1 MLQLGYIALQYLV
14 FSDLNAQNLRNYKG
28 ELQRNRSARKLW
40 QNDQKSPRANVQQK
54 KVRKKSTLKFENV
67 QDDIIQ
73 IQMASDESYEM
84 DINEEIEIDKNAMF
98 RGIQTE
104 ISPDRRK
111 TFKAKHW
118 QIYKTLQQYM
128 DEELID
134 EDKEDIQEQT
144 PTPLVRQNQK
154 LAPDEIIFQKNLQ
167 IPDIIDEFTKLYE
180 VDPHNDNYNL
190 QLVHVEGWEEIWL
203 NHKFYKDTYILLWL
217 RKLIVTF
224 FNSISLIC
232 YKITTNIVSNFIM
245 LLLVSINMVLYITK
259 FYDDVY
265 ITYKQLFDGWSLI
278 FFWIYVVEHGIKIVG
293 LGLVQFFK
301 VFWNCYDLVNL
312 ILFGL
317 YIYGSLSFDF
327 SPLRAMRILIQLAK
341 ISSQL
346 QKTLK
351 ALTESLKYM
360 MEASLVVLIFCIFF
374 ANVGVHLFSQLLL
387 NKCFYIEEGIQDLN
401 QNICGWVNCPNN
413 MKCFKSLNNVDSA
426 TNFDNFFFAFAQI
439 IRTITMDNWTDV
451 MYYTMYT
458 LSPMTWIY
466 FVLVI
471 FIVGFFAFNLIIAVL
486 KTYYSQIVS
495 NYQEDK
501 EELSNKQSYIEPL
514 NLRFIKNIG
523 LYNYIKTL
531 QKIRKRFS
539 QQSLNQ
545 SNISQIKLIDN
556 LIFSPK
562 GSQLL
567 QKSQKVKSQFT
578 NGFGQINKLQKMVR
592 RAKTVKEKK
601 KQQRLILSARQ
612 QRLLQKRENEEM
624 GIFNNNEQSIFDKC
638 NLKAILQPQ
647 RNFNIEQS
655 KFEQAVQGDVK
666 GKKIL
671 MSLKYNDVLAWKLDL
686 KYSQYHSTSKRD
698 VISELKEILEK
709 EKKLKEQYEK
719 VKRHNLKQYYMLD
732 IYDKQKEKITSQQ
745 LQSSDNGHPSI
756 QRLYSIKYDINTR
769 SRDQSTASKIK
780 WKFPI
785 KMSKRM
791 FTSELDMDN
800 SKNEIPSNKSTI
812 TRKSYF
818 DQLRKQRQFFQKSQT
833 RMARGT
839 SDGFM
844 EFPEWQEGQSYII
857 INDIKW
863 NHEACSILIN
873 RKIND
878 LDDEEDLEDDQIIDL
893 DWMDQ
898 NYEHFVKIRKKELEQ
913 GYIRRHNISILNI
926 LRNVSKSKLI
936 AILKQLNKHQYN
948 IWIQGFYGYWIVIQF
963 KLHQILEEKTVS
975 IIFDLYTMINFFILC
990 SDGYLSSDLV
1000 DQINSV
1006 MTFLL
1011 LGEIILKII
1020 GYGIQD
1026 FSKKT
1031 SNKLDAFVLVLCLL
1045 QYFISITQPFW
1056 LVQYSS
1062 EIKVLRASKAF
1073 MLYRVIKYNK
1083 FIVRIMKIAQLTMK
1097 SYINIT
1103 FLMFYVIFM
1112 YAIMGLQFFVN
1123 KFDES
1128 QRLAQLH
1135 SFNSIG
1141 KSWMT
1146 VFNTITNDDAVGM
1159 LKVATQYTDTW
1170 IGLLFYITMVFGLNY
1185 LIYGLVSAVLLDA
1198 FSSELEKGN
1207 QYEEKR
1213 ERILQKLGI
1222 QENIN
1227 HNDTQL
1233 DTLSS
1238 YKNEKEQNDDIL
1250 NDIKLQQQQ
1259 FIKRQTLNS
1268 KKSIYQQVPE
1278 TVKHIFSKQKSLEI
1292 QYYKDIECEYS
1303 LFIFHFNNQFRK
1315 FCYRTTQ
1322 SFIFKLILNSSI
1334 CSSVAT
1340 MIIIS
1345 FDDNLPSLHTN
1356 NLNTFYEYHLL
1367 AVNLIIAITY
1377 ILEIIS
1383 QGMLLDQ
1390 GAFCRD
1396 IWRFIDIIYLLS
1408 YYLSFLTLSPFLKF
1422 SLYLIYLRPLMM
1434 INMFQSISGIKNAMS
1449 LSLVQILNI
1458 IGVIL
1463 LVFLIF
1469 DVIGMHLYQNKMG
1482 YCEDLMN
1489 FYVNKDQC
1497 LIQNKTWIIHP
1508 YNFENILNG
1517 LLTLFLAASLDG
1529 WGEIMQVC
1537 FNANDS
1543 KFGPT
1548 PLKTQ
1553 WATYLFFI
1561 LFIFIGAMFF
1571 MGFLTGVLFT
1581 EFQKYTKKLEN
1592 KFLTS
1597 DQSQFLKI
1605 SELILKQSP
1614 GYSNP
1619 PKTPLRRLCYR
1630 IVFSQLYHKFF
1641 IIVLCFNTIVLCL
1654 FYSDAS
1660 YEYMS
1665 NLNKT
1670 YQVLTG
1676 VFALDTII
1684 KLLAYGP
1691 TRYFATNWRVIELSL
1706 SFIAVADFI
1715 YDNYWGWF
1723 TNFLGANQSDQYFTF
1738 YRILFCLRDIRILL
1752 IIQEFKGLLRLLR
1765 VLWFSMPLLLK
1776 ILYIQV
1782 IAQTT
1787 YALIGK
1793 ELFSHITNGSVID
1806 DKYANFKNFI
1816 NSALLMFK
1824 CTTGDDWRALLIDCS
1839 TQNYFCKSDPNQ
1851 CGSSWSL
1858 PFFLSYYLFSNI
1870 IIMNLFVL
1878 ALVDQFEN
1886 FFNASTNAIQT
1897 FVENV
1902 DHFCNV
1908 WCKYTYDTKG
1918 TKMHTRFI
1926 ARFLLDLHE
1935 PLGALEGDNVWDAAK
1950 SASNFRIR
1958 ANKQGYVYFNE
1969 LLYETIRFAF
1979 KESVFKSGSLIGRS
1993 QMKQFDISMKR
2004 KMKENNMKSEQQE
2017 DQEYFQDEYSSKHQ
2031 NFNILSE
2038 YLNVLIALKTW
2049 EAYTQ
2054 KLIEKTKNLDEYTEQ
2069 TSSSD
2074 NDKKLSMNIGASVSR
2089 ASQNRLT
2096 QTIDLDDLRVQ
2107 RNYGH
2112 LNIYKETKSFQYY
2125 QHCIILE
2132 PISKSSPQDTT
2143 IQKSPSSF
2151 LENQK
2156 KHNPKKTIIKR
2167 QSSLFKQNV
2176 QSFKDVL
2183 DKVF

>member
-1 MLQLGYIALQYLV
+1 MLRLGYIALQYLV
-14 FSDLNAQNLRNYKG
+14 ISDLNTQNLRNQKV
-28 ELQRNRSARKLW
+28 ELQKSRSARNLW
-40 QNDQKSPRANVQQK
+40 QNDQKSPRVNLQQR
-54 KVRKKSTLKFENV
+54 KVRKKSTFKFENV

-73 IQMASDESYEM
+73 IQLASDESYEM
-84 DINEEIEIDKNAMF
+84 DINEEIEIDKKAMF
-98 RGIQTE
+98 RGMQNE

-111 TFKAKHW
+111 TVRAKHW
-118 QIYKTLQQYM
+118 QIYKTIQYYM
-128 DEELID
+128 DEELIE
-134 EDKEDIQEQT
+134 EDKNDLLEQT
-144 PTPLVRQNQK
+144 PTSLVRQNQK
-154 LAPDEIIFQKNLQ
+154 LCSDEIIFQKNLQ

-180 VDPHNDNYNL
+180 TDPHNDNYNL
-190 QLVHVEGWEEIWL
+190 QLIHVEGWEEIWL
-203 NHKFYKDTYILLWL
+203 NHQFYKDTYILLGL

-224 FNSISLIC
+224 FNTISLIC

-245 LLLVSINMVLYITK
+245 LLLVSVNMILYITK
-259 FYDDVY
+259 FYDNVY
-265 ITYKQLFDGWSLI
+265 IQYQHLFDGWSLI

-301 VFWNCYDLVNL
+301 VFWNCYDLINL

-317 YIYGSLSFDF
+317 YIYDTLSFDF
-327 SPLRAMRILIQLAK
+327 SPLRAMRILIQLGK

-351 ALTESLKYM
+351 ALTESFKYM

-387 NKCFYIEEGIQDLN
+387 NRCFIIEQGIQDLE
-401 QNICGWVNCPNN
+401 QNLCGWVECPNN
-413 MKCFKSLNNVDSA
+413 MICLKSLNNVDTA

-495 NYQEDK
+495 NYQEEK
-501 EELSNKQSYIEPL
+501 EDLQNKQSYVEPL

-523 LYNYIKTL
+523 LYNQIKTL
-531 QKIRKRFS
+531 QKIRKRFT
-539 QQSLNQ
+539 QQSPSQ
-545 SNISQIKLIDN
+545 SNISQIKSINNQL
-556 LIFSPK
+556 FSPK

-567 QKSQKVKSQFT
+567 QKQKINSQLT
-578 NGFGQINKLQKMVR
+578 NGFGQINKLQKMVK
-592 RAKTVKEKK
+592 RAKTIKEKK

-612 QRLLQKRENEEM
+612 QKLLQERENEQM
-624 GIFNNNEQSIFDKC
+624 GIINSNEQSIFDKC
-638 NLKAILQPQ
+638 NLKAILQPK
-647 RNFNIEQS
+647 RNFNIEQQ
-655 KFEQAVQGDVK
+655 KYEQAVYGDVK
-666 GKKIL
+666 GKRIL
-671 MSLKYNDVLAWKLDL
+671 MSLNYNDVLAWKLEL
-686 KYSQYHSTSKRD
+686 KYSQYYSTSKRD
-698 VISELKEILEK
+698 VISELKEIIEK

-719 VKRHNLKQYYMLD
+719 MKRQNLKQYYMLD
-732 IYDKQKEKITSQQ
+732 IYDRQKEKATSQH
-745 LQSSDNGHPSI
+745 LQSSDNGQQSI
-756 QRLYSIKYDINTR
+756 QRLYSIKYDINIR
-769 SRDQSTASKIK
+769 NRLKSTALRLKQ
-780 WKFPI
+780 KFPI
-785 KMSKRM
+785 KLSKRI
-791 FTSELDMDN
+791 FSSQLDLDN
-800 SKNEIPSNKSTI
+800 SKNEIPSNKSSI

-818 DQLRKQRQFFQKSQT
+818 DQQRKQRLFFQRFPT
-833 RMARGT
+833 RIVRG
-839 SDGFM
+839 SLDAFM
-844 EFPEWQEGQSYII
+844 EFPEWQEGQEYII
-857 INDIKW
+857 INGIKW
-863 NHEACSILIN
+863 NHDACSILVNRQIN
-873 RKIND
+873 E
-878 LDDEEDLEDDQIIDL
+878 DEEDIEDNQILDL
-893 DWMDQ
+893 DFMDQ
-898 NYEHFVKIRKKELEQ
+898 NYEHYIKIRKQELEQ
-913 GYIRRHNISILNI
+913 GFIRRHNISIQNI
-926 LRNVSKSKLI
+926 LQHLTKNKLI

-963 KLHQILEEKTVS
+963 QLHQLLEKKVVQ
-975 IIFDLYTMINFFILC
+975 IIFDMYTMINFFILC
-990 SDGYLSSDLV
+990 SDGYLNFDLV
-1000 DQINSV
+1000 NSINSA

-1011 LGEIILKII
+1011 LGEIIFKII

-1026 FSKKT
+1026 FTKKS
-1031 SNKLDAFVLVLCLL
+1031 SNNLDTFVIVLCLL
-1045 QYFISITQPFW
+1045 EYFISITKPFW
-1056 LVQYSS
+1056 LQQYSS

-1170 IGLLFYITMVFGLNY
+1170 VGLLFYILMVFGLNY

-1227 HNDTQL
+1227 QNDIKL

-1238 YKNEKEQNDDIL
+1238 YKNEKDENDEIL
-1250 NDIKLQQQQ
+1250 NDIKIQQQQ

-1278 TVKHIFSKQKSLEI
+1278 TVKYIFNKQKSIEI

-1303 LFIFHFNNQFRK
+1303 LFIFHFNNKFRK
-1315 FCYRTTQ
+1315 FCYRTTK
-1322 SFIFKLILNSSI
+1322 SIIFKFLLNSSI
-1334 CSSVAT
+1334 CSSVTT

-1345 FDDNLPSLHTN
+1345 FDNNLPSLHTN

-1377 ILEIIS
+1377 VLEIIS

-1396 IWRFIDIIYLLS
+1396 IWRFIDILYLLS

-1434 INMFQSISGIKNAMS
+1434 INMFESIQGIKNAMS

-1489 FYVNKDQC
+1489 FNINKDQC
-1497 LIQNKTWIIHP
+1497 LQENKTWIIHP

-1592 KFLTS
+1592 KYLTN

-1630 IVFSQLYHKFF
+1630 IVFSQFYHKFF
-1641 IIVLCFNTIVLCL
+1641 IVVLCVNTIVLCL
-1654 FYSDAS
+1654 FYSDAPLQ
-1660 YEYMS
+1660 YMA

-1676 VFALDTII
+1676 IFAFDTII
-1684 KLLAYGP
+1684 KLMAYGP
-1691 TRYFATNWRVIELSL
+1691 NRYFATNWRVIELSL

-1715 YDNYWGWF
+1715 YDIYWGWF
-1723 TNFLGANQSDQYFTF
+1723 TTFLSANQSDKYFSL
-1738 YRILFCLRDIRILL
+1738 YRILFCLRDTRILL

-1765 VLWFSMPLLLK
+1765 VLLFSMPLLFK

-1839 TQNYFCKSDPNQ
+1839 TQNYYCKNDSNQ
-1851 CGSSWSL
+1851 CGSSWAL

-1897 FVENV
+1897 FVENI

-1926 ARFLLDLHE
+1926 ARFLLDLKE
-1935 PLGALEGDNVWDAAK
+1935 PLGALQGDNVWDAAK

-1958 ANKQGYVYFNE
+1958 SNKQGYVYFNE
-1969 LLYETIRFAF
+1969 LLYETIRFTF
-1979 KESVFKSGSLIGRS
+1979 KESVFKTGSLVGRS
-1993 QMKQFDISMKR
+1993 QMKQFDLAMKR
-2004 KMKENNMKSEQQE
+2004 KMKENNMKSEQQQ

-2049 EAYTQ
+2049 EAYTI
-2054 KLIEKTKNLDEYTEQ
+2054 KLIEKTKNLNEYTEQ

-2074 NDKKLSMNIGASVSR
+2074 IENKAQMHNEASLSRS
-2089 ASQNRLT
+2089 SQIRLG
-2096 QTIDLDDLRVQ
+2096 QIIDLDDLRVQ
-2107 RNYGH
+2107 RNYGY
-2112 LNIYKETKSFQYY
+2112 LNIYKETQQYQYY
-2125 QHCIILE
+2125 QPCLLLE
-2132 PISKSSPQDTT
+2132 PISKSSQQETT
-2143 IQKSPSSF
+2143 IQRSPST
-2151 LENQK
+2151 LLDNKRQANQR
-2156 KHNPKKTIIKR
+2156 KTLIKR

-2176 QSFKDVL
+2176 QSFKDVV

>member
-1 MLQLGYIALQYLV
+1 MLPFGYIVLQYLV
-14 FSDLNAQNLRNYKG
+14 FSDLNIQNLRNCRG
-28 ELQRNRSARKLW
+28 ELQKSRSARNLW
-40 QNDQKSPRANVQQK
+40 KNDQKSPRANAQQR
-54 KVRKKSTLKFENV
+54 KVRKKSTFKFENV
-67 QDDIIQ
+67 HDNIIQ
-73 IQMASDESYEM
+73 IQLASDESYEM

-98 RGIQTE
+98 RGMQNE
-104 ISPDRRK
+104 LSPDRRK

-134 EDKEDIQEQT
+134 EEKEDVQEQT

-154 LAPDEIIFQKNLQ
+154 LNADEIIFQKNLQ
-167 IPDIIDEFTKLYE
+167 IPDIIAEFTKLYE
-180 VDPHNDNYNL
+180 SDPHNDNYNL
-190 QLVHVEGWEEIWL
+190 QLIHVEGWEEIWL

-265 ITYKQLFDGWSLI
+265 IQYKQLFDGWSLI

-293 LGLVQFFK
+293 LGLVQFIK
-301 VFWNCYDLVNL
+301 L

-387 NKCFYIEEGIQDLN
+387 NRCFYIEEGIQDFN

-413 MKCFKSLNNVDSA
+413 MNCFKSLNNVDSA

-501 EELSNKQSYIEPL
+501 QELSNKQSYIEPL

-523 LYNYIKTL
+523 LYNQIKTL
-531 QKIRKRFS
+531 QKIRKRGS
-539 QQSLNQ
+539 QQSLSQ
-545 SNISQIKLIDN
+545 SNVSQNNSIHN
-556 LIFSPK
+556 QIFSPK

-567 QKSQKVKSQFT
+567 QKSKIISQFT
-578 NGFGQINKLQKMVR
+578 NGFGQMNKLQKMVR

-612 QRLLQKRENEEM
+612 QKLLQMRENEDM
-624 GIFNNNEQSIFDKC
+624 GISNSNEQSIFDKC
-638 NLKAILQPQ
+638 SLKSILQPQ

-655 KFEQAVQGDVK
+655 KYEQTVQGDIK
-666 GKKIL
+666 GKRIL

-686 KYSQYHSTSKRD
+686 KYSSYYSTSKRD
-698 VISELKEILEK
+698 VISEIKEILQK
-709 EKKLKEQYEK
+709 EKRLKEQYEK
-719 VKRHNLKQYYMLD
+719 VKRQNLKQYYMLD
-732 IYDKQKEKITSQQ
+732 IYDKQIEKISQQQ
-745 LQSSDNGHPSI
+745 LQSSDNGNPSI
-756 QRLYSIKYDINTR
+756 QRLYSIKYDINTKN
-769 SRDQSTASKIK
+769 RDQNITSRLKL
-780 WKFPI
+780 KFPI
-785 KMSKRM
+785 KSSRRI
-791 FTSELDMDN
+791 FNSELDIDN
-800 SKNEIPSNKSTI
+800 SRNEIPSNKSTN
-812 TRKSYF
+812 TRKSYY
-818 DQLRKQRQFFQKSQT
+818 DQLRKQRLFFQRSQT
-833 RMARGT
+833 RMHRAT
-839 SDGFM
+839 SDAFM
-844 EFPEWQEGQSYII
+844 EFPEWQEGQQYIT
-857 INDIKW
+857 INGIKW
-863 NHEACSILIN
+863 NHDACSILIN

-878 LDDEEDLEDDQIIDL
+878 LDEDDDDDDSDDNQIIKL

-898 NYEHFVKIRKKELEQ
+898 NYEHYIKIRKNELEQ
-913 GYIRRHNISILNI
+913 GFIRRHNISILNI
-926 LRNVSKSKLI
+926 LKNVTKNKLI
-936 AILKQLNKHQYN
+936 SILKSLNKHDYN
-948 IWIQGFYGYWIVIQF
+948 IWIQGFYGYCIVMQF
-963 KLHQILEEKTVS
+963 KLHKLLEEKTVS
-975 IIFDLYTMINFFILC
+975 IIFDLYTMVNFFILC

-1000 DQINSV
+1000 DSINSF

-1011 LGEIILKII
+1011 LGEIVLKII
-1020 GYGIQD
+1020 GYGIKD
-1026 FSKKT
+1026 FTKKS
-1031 SNKLDAFVLVLCLL
+1031 SNNLDSFVIVLCLL

-1146 VFNTITNDDAVGM
+1146 VFNIITNDDAVGM

-1207 QYEEKR
+1207 QYQEKR

-1227 HNDTQL
+1227 ENDTQL

-1238 YKNEKEQNDDIL
+1238 NKNEKDENDDIL
-1250 NDIKLQQQQ
+1250 NDIKIQQQQ

-1315 FCYRTTQ
+1315 FCYRTTK
-1322 SFIFKLILNSSI
+1322 SFIFKFILNSSI

-1356 NLNTFYEYHLL
+1356 SLNTFYEYHLL
-1367 AVNLIIAITY
+1367 AVNLIITITY

-1383 QGMLLDQ
+1383 QGMLLDY

-1396 IWRFIDIIYLLS
+1396 IWRFIDILYLIS
-1408 YYLSFLTLSPFLKF
+1408 YYLSFMTLSPFLKF

-1434 INMFQSISGIKNAMS
+1434 INMFQSIQGIKNAMS

-1482 YCEDLMN
+1482 YCDNLMN
-1489 FYVNKDQC
+1489 FYVNKNQC
-1497 LIQNKTWIIHP
+1497 SQENKTWRIHP

-1543 KFGPT
+1543 IYGPT
-1548 PLKTQ
+1548 PLNTQ

-1581 EFQKYTKKLEN
+1581 EFQKYTKQLEN
-1592 KFLTS
+1592 KYLTS

-1605 SELILKQSP
+1605 SELILQQSP

-1619 PKTPLRRLCYR
+1619 PKTPLRRLCYK
-1630 IVFSQLYHKFF
+1630 IVFSLLYHKFF
-1641 IIVLCFNTIVLCL
+1641 IIVLCVNTIVLCL
-1654 FYSDAS
+1654 FYSDAQ
-1660 YEYMS
+1660 YEYMT

-1676 VFALDTII
+1676 IFALDTII

-1715 YDNYWGWF
+1715 YDSYWGWF
-1723 TNFLGANQSDQYFTF
+1723 TTFLGANQSDYYFTF

-1839 TQNYFCKSDPNQ
+1839 PQNYFCKSDNNQ
-1851 CGSSWSL
+1851 CGSQWAL

-1958 ANKQGYVYFNE
+1958 SNKQGYVYFNE
-1969 LLYETIRFAF
+1969 LLYETIRFVF
-1979 KESVFKSGSLIGRS
+1979 KDSVFKSGSLIGRA
-1993 QMKQFDISMKR
+1993 QMKQFDLAMRR
-2004 KMKENNMKSEQQE
+2004 KMKENNIKQE
-2017 DQEYFQDEYSSKHQ
+2017 SQLDQDYFQEEQISKHQ

-2049 EAYTQ
+2049 EAYTI

-2069 TSSSD
+2069 TSSSESE
-2074 NDKKLSMNIGASVSR
+2074 KKLSMNIVPSIQR
-2089 ASQNRLT
+2089 TSQNRLP
-2096 QTIDLDDLRVQ
+2096 QTIDLDDHRIQ
-2107 RNYGH
+2107 RDYCH
-2112 LNIYKETKSFQYY
+2112 LNIYKETNLYQYY
-2125 QHCIILE
+2125 KHCILLE
-2132 PISKSSPQDTT
+2132 PISKSSQQDTT
-2143 IQKSPSSF
+2143 IQRSPSTNH
-2151 LENQK
+2151 ENQRQV
-2156 KHNPKKTIIKR
+2156 NPKKTLIKR

>member
-1 MLQLGYIALQYLV
+1 MLPFG
-14 FSDLNAQNLRNYKG
+14 DLNTQNLRNCRG
-28 ELQRNRSARKLW
+28 ELQKSRSARNLW
-40 QNDQKSPRANVQQK
+40 KNDQKSPRANAQQR
-54 KVRKKSTLKFENV
+54 KVRKKSTFKFENV
-67 QDDIIQ
+67 HDNIIQ
-73 IQMASDESYEM
+73 IQLASDESYEM

-98 RGIQTE
+98 RGMQNE
-104 ISPDRRK
+104 LSPDRRK

-118 QIYKTLQQYM
+118 QIYKTLQLYM

-134 EDKEDIQEQT
+134 EEKEDVQEQT

-154 LAPDEIIFQKNLQ
+154 LSPDEIIFQKNLQ
-167 IPDIIDEFTKLYE
+167 IPDIIAEFTKLYE
-180 VDPHNDNYNL
+180 SDPHNDNYNL
-190 QLVHVEGWEEIWL
+190 QLIHVQGWEEIWL
-203 NHKFYKDTYILLWL
+203 NHQFYKDTYILLWL

-265 ITYKQLFDGWSLI
+265 IQYKQLFDGWSLI

-293 LGLVQFFK
+293 LGLVQFIK

-387 NKCFYIEEGIQDLN
+387 NRCFYIEEGIQDFN

-413 MKCFKSLNNVDSA
+413 MNCFKSLNNVDSA

-501 EELSNKQSYIEPL
+501 QELSNKQSYIEPL

-523 LYNYIKTL
+523 LYNQIKTL
-531 QKIRKRFS
+531 QKIRKRGS
-539 QQSLNQ
+539 QQSLSQ
-545 SNISQIKLIDN
+545 SNVSQNNSIHN
-556 LIFSPK
+556 QIFSPK

-567 QKSQKVKSQFT
+567 QKSKIISQFT
-578 NGFGQINKLQKMVR
+578 NGFGQMNKLQKMVR

-612 QRLLQKRENEEM
+612 QKLLQMRENEDM
-624 GIFNNNEQSIFDKC
+624 GISNSNEQSIFDKC
-638 NLKAILQPQ
+638 SLKSILQPQ

-655 KFEQAVQGDVK
+655 KYEQTVQGDIK
-666 GKKIL
+666 GKRIL

-686 KYSQYHSTSKRD
+686 KYSSYYSTSKRD
-698 VISELKEILEK
+698 VISEIKEILQK
-709 EKKLKEQYEK
+709 EKRLKEQYEK
-719 VKRHNLKQYYMLD
+719 VKRQNLKQYYMLD
-732 IYDKQKEKITSQQ
+732 IYDKQREKISQQQ
-745 LQSSDNGHPSI
+745 LQSSDNGNPSI
-756 QRLYSIKYDINTR
+756 QRLYSIKYDINTKN
-769 SRDQSTASKIK
+769 RDQNITSRLKL
-780 WKFPI
+780 KFPI
-785 KMSKRM
+785 KSSRRI
-791 FTSELDMDN
+791 FSSELDIDN
-800 SKNEIPSNKSTI
+800 SRNEIPSNRSTN
-812 TRKSYF
+812 TRKSYY
-818 DQLRKQRQFFQKSQT
+818 DQLRKQRLFFQRSQT
-833 RMARGT
+833 RMHRGT
-839 SDGFM
+839 SDAFM
-844 EFPEWQEGQSYII
+844 EFPEWQEGQQYIT
-857 INDIKW
+857 INGIKW
-863 NHEACSILIN
+863 NHDACSILIN

-878 LDDEEDLEDDQIIDL
+878 LDEDDDDDNSDDNQIIKL

-898 NYEHFVKIRKKELEQ
+898 NYEHYIKIRKKELEQ
-913 GYIRRHNISILNI
+913 GFIRRHNISILNI
-926 LRNVSKSKLI
+926 LKNVTKNKLI
-936 AILKQLNKHQYN
+936 SILKSLNKHDYN
-948 IWIQGFYGYWIVIQF
+948 IWIQGFYGYLIVMQF
-963 KLHQILEEKTVS
+963 KLHKLLEERMVS
-975 IIFDLYTMINFFILC
+975 IIFDLYTMVNFFILC

-1000 DQINSV
+1000 DSINSV

-1011 LGEIILKII
+1011 LGEIVLKII
-1020 GYGIQD
+1020 GYGIKD
-1026 FSKKT
+1026 FTKKS
-1031 SNKLDAFVLVLCLL
+1031 SNNLDSFVIVLCLL

-1146 VFNTITNDDAVGM
+1146 VFNIITNDDAVGM

-1227 HNDTQL
+1227 QNDTQL

-1238 YKNEKEQNDDIL
+1238 NKNEKDENDDIL
-1250 NDIKLQQQQ
+1250 NDIKIQQQQ

-1315 FCYRTTQ
+1315 FCYRTTK
-1322 SFIFKLILNSSI
+1322 SFIFKFILNSSI

-1367 AVNLIIAITY
+1367 AVNLIITITY

-1396 IWRFIDIIYLLS
+1396 IWRFIDILYLIS
-1408 YYLSFLTLSPFLKF
+1408 YYLSFMTLSPFLKF

-1434 INMFQSISGIKNAMS
+1434 INMFQSIQGIKNAMS

-1482 YCEDLMN
+1482 YCDNLMN
-1489 FYVNKDQC
+1489 FYVNKNQC
-1497 LIQNKTWIIHP
+1497 SQQNKTWRIHP

-1543 KFGPT
+1543 IYGPT
-1548 PLKTQ
+1548 PLNTQ

-1581 EFQKYTKKLEN
+1581 EFQKYTKQLEN
-1592 KFLTS
+1592 KYLTS

-1605 SELILKQSP
+1605 SELILQQSP

-1619 PKTPLRRLCYR
+1619 PKTPLRRLCYK
-1630 IVFSQLYHKFF
+1630 IVFSLLYHKFF
-1641 IIVLCFNTIVLCL
+1641 IIVLCVNTIVLCL
-1654 FYSDAS
+1654 FYSDAQ
-1660 YEYMS
+1660 YEYMA

-1715 YDNYWGWF
+1715 YDSYWGWF
-1723 TNFLGANQSDQYFTF
+1723 TTFLGANQSDYYFTF

-1839 TQNYFCKSDPNQ
+1839 PQNYFCKSDNNQ
-1851 CGSSWSL
+1851 CGSQWAL

-1958 ANKQGYVYFNE
+1958 SNKQGYVYFNE
-1969 LLYETIRFAF
+1969 LLYETIRFVF
-1979 KESVFKSGSLIGRS
+1979 KDSIFKSGSLIGRA
-1993 QMKQFDISMKR
+1993 QMKQFDLAMRR
-2004 KMKENNMKSEQQE
+2004 KMKENNIKSESQL
-2017 DQEYFQDEYSSKHQ
+2017 DQDYFQEEQISKHQ

-2049 EAYTQ
+2049 EAYTI

-2069 TSSSD
+2069 TSSSESE
-2074 NDKKLSMNIGASVSR
+2074 KKLSINIVPSIQR
-2089 ASQNRLT
+2089 TSQNRLP
-2096 QTIDLDDLRVQ
+2096 QTIDLDDHRIQ
-2107 RNYGH
+2107 RDYCH
-2112 LNIYKETKSFQYY
+2112 LNIYKETNLYQYY
-2125 QHCIILE
+2125 QHCILLE
-2132 PISKSSPQDTT
+2132 PISKSSQQDTT
-2143 IQKSPSSF
+2143 IQRSPSTN
-2151 LENQK
+2151 LENQRQV
-2156 KHNPKKTIIKR
+2156 NPKKTLIKR